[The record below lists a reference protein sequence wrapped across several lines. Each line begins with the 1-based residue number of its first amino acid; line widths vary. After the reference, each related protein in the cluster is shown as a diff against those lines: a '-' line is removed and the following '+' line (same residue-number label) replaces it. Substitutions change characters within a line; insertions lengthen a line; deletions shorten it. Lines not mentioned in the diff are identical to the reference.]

1 MSTNRGPAG
10 DPPDRTDHAGREGT
24 TDRTAR
30 RTLETPPRL
39 ASTLVTYTDG
49 ADRRTVYPP
58 GLSSVAR
65 MSTWFTADDDAFV
78 ELSTMR

>member
-1 MSTNRGPAG
+1 MSANRGPAG
-10 DPPDRTDHAGREGT
+10 DRSNREDGT
-24 TDRTAR
+24 ELAHPRGP
-30 RTLETPPRL
+30 ETPPRL
-39 ASTLVTYTDG
+39 VSTLVTYRDR

-78 ELSTMR
+78 ELSAMR

>member
-1 MSTNRGPAG
+1 MSANRGSAG
-10 DPPDRTDHAGREGT
+10 DRTDRSNREDGT
-24 TDRTAR
+24 APAKAHRT
-30 RTLETPPRL
+30 ETPPRL

-78 ELSTMR
+78 ELSRMR

>member
-1 MSTNRGPAG
+1 MSANRGPAG
-10 DPPDRTDHAGREGT
+10 DRSEREGGP
-24 TDRTAR
+24 DSASAHSA
-30 RTLETPPRL
+30 ETPPRL

-58 GLSSVAR
+58 GLPSVAR

-78 ELSTMR
+78 ELSRMR